1 MRPLQKDP
9 KDFSLGYIQFI
20 LARCFPF
27 FLCFSIKILGLQR
40 DCWATKQGQFVKG
53 SLCPINRLFSFNV
66 FPLTFCQAYVN
77 VCAHVYT
84 HHNHIQR
91 SIIH

>member
-27 FLCFSIKILGLQR
+27 FLCFSIKLLGLQTIVGQR
-40 DCWATKQGQFVKG
+40 GQFVKG
-53 SLCPINRLFSFNV
+53 SLCPIDRLFSFNV
-66 FPLTFCQAYVN
+66 FPVSPYILSG
-77 VCAHVYT
+77 VCECMCACIYT
-84 HHNHIQR
+84 
-91 SIIH
+91 S